1 MKKLV
6 ALLLVAT
13 MPVMAEE
20 PEDPHLKPNLEEVVV
35 TGYTWSTE
43 ELRGRLMLGLGGAYL
58 IHEYDKTRDE
68 WRFVR
73 TSNQKPKKDK

>member
-1 MKKLV
+1 LKKLV

-20 PEDPHLKPNLEEVVV
+20 PEDPHLKPNLEDVVV
-35 TGYTWSTE
+35 TGYIWNTE
-43 ELRGRLMLGLGGAYL
+43 ELRGRLMLGLGGACL
-58 IHEYDKTRDE
+58 IHESDKTRDE